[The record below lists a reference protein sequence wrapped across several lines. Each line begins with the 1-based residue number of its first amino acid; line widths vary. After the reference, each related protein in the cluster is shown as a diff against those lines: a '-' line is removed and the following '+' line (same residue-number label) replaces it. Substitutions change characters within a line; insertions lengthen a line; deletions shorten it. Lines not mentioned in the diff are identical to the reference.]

1 MAGGNLKLCAGLE
14 AGIERATHAMGQQRI
29 DIMRLISIVEDAGY
43 VEVEE
48 EYRDNVA
55 ACLTNLTIETVGTEE
70 EAAEGL
76 KAALGM
82 EVDGYS
88 EGEFEGEEGGEG
100 TQGELGDLEFLTQ
113 LSDLSGTTLVDAYN
127 GFNELIHLAML
138 WNVRHHCPAGARFAF
153 D

>member
-1 MAGGNLKLCAGLE
+1 MVIGETLRRALAKLVMRAAGEQAKMAGGNLQLCASLE

-82 EVDGYS
+82 EVDVDS
-88 EGEFEGEEGGEG
+88 EGECGIGI
-100 TQGELGDLEFLTQ
+100 TWQR
-113 LSDLSGTTLVDAYN
+113 V
-127 GFNELIHLAML
+127 
-138 WNVRHHCPAGARFAF
+138 
-153 D
+153 